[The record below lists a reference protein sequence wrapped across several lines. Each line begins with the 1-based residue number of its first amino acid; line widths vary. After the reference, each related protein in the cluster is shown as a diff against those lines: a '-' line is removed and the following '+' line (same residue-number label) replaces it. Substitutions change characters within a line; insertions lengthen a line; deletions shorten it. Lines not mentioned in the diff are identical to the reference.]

1 MDKLV
6 ENIPLNDLRTKL
18 QEEIKKVTL
27 DDLYELSFH
36 FNEENKY
43 LPGKYKKQHVENV
56 QNILIQRFKEL
67 KNDNKE
73 YDGMLD
79 YEDTENINEIFKK
92 SRDTLT
98 HILYTIVVY
107 TTYLLKEP
115 LHMPNMEFP
124 GPVNIYTD
132 GVNYYCPIKKYH
144 MESKDALCKYCIAKT
159 TME

>member
-1 MDKLV
+1 MDKLAK
-6 ENIPLNDLRTKL
+6 NIPLNDLRTKL
-18 QEEIKKVTL
+18 QKEIKKITL

-43 LPGKYKKQHVENV
+43 LPSEFRKQHIENV

-67 KNDNKE
+67 KNDNNE
-73 YDGMLD
+73 YEGTL
-79 YEDTENINEIFKK
+79 EDKDTKNINELLEK
-92 SRDTLT
+92 SKDKLT

-144 MESKDALCKYCIAKT
+144 MENKDALCKYCIAKT

>member
-1 MDKLV
+1 MEKLA

-18 QEEIKKVTL
+18 QQEIKKVTI
-27 DDLYELSFH
+27 DDLYKLSFH

-43 LPGKYKKQHVENV
+43 LPGKYKEQHIENV
-56 QNILIQRFKEL
+56 QKILIKRFKEL

-73 YDGMLD
+73 YTGML
-79 YEDTENINEIFKK
+79 EDDDTKTINEILKK
-92 SRDTLT
+92 RNDKLT

-115 LHMPNMEFP
+115 LHMPDTEFP
-124 GPVNIYTD
+124 GPVNIYAD
-132 GVNYYCPIKKYH
+132 GVNFYCPIKKYH